1 MSDSNSPRRKSNTP
15 FVFCFA
21 ELRIKKKLKSI
32 FKKTAKLIIEKCG
45 YEIKKLNSLSS
56 IKLRAEKLFMTHK
69 FDTIL
74 DVGAFDG
81 AYAKIVR
88 DAGFIGRIISF
99 EPLSVAYA
107 ELLKNSKKDENWIIA
122 PQMAIGDKD
131 CTLPINVSANTV
143 SSSVLEMEEIHLA
156 GAPGS
161 QYVSTEVVNMH
172 RLDSIANCY
181 IGPKNVVFL
190 KIDVQGYE
198 FEVLEGAKD
207 TLSAVKGMQL
217 ELSLAAL
224 YKEQKLFIEML
235 DHIKSCGFEL
245 FDLEPIFRDINTGR
259 LLQLDGI
266 FLRI

>member
-1 MSDSNSPRRKSNTP
+1 M
-15 FVFCFA
+15 
-21 ELRIKKKLKSI
+21 KSI
-32 FKKTAKLIIEKCG
+32 FKNKAKQIIEKCG
-45 YEIKKLNSLSS
+45 FEIKRLNPLSS
-56 IKLRAEKLFMTHK
+56 IKSRAEKLFTTHK

-99 EPLSVAYA
+99 EPLSVAYT
-107 ELLKNSKKDENWIIA
+107 ELLKNSKKDEKWIIA
-122 PQMAIGDKD
+122 PQMALGNKD
-131 CTLPINVSANTV
+131 GRLPINVSANIV
-143 SSSVLEMEEIHLA
+143 SSSVLEMEKIHLV

-161 QYVSTEVVNMH
+161 EYVGTEIVNIH
-172 RLDSIANCY
+172 RLDSIADYY

-224 YKEQKLFIEML
+224 YREQKLFIEML
-235 DHIKSCGFEL
+235 DHIKSFGFEL
-245 FDLEPIFRDINTGR
+245 FDLEPVFRDISTGK